1 MKPMAQRLSS
11 TQQRIPPQHV
21 RSVVVALTLM
31 ALTGCLPSRQASSV
45 APGNPAAENA
55 LRNPTPQDFP
65 KPIISEV
72 ALGNP
77 VTSNAKIP
85 PLATV
90 PVKGLMQTTRPD
102 DRTQQ
107 MTPNLGRDPFAALPA
122 TELQLP
128 GLTQFG
134 TPKSR
139 QFVPVLPKPTAKPMT
154 KIAAIPL
161 RSQQP
166 TTTAALPQLPRLRP
180 ITRPTTPNNLP
191 TVPVQNT
198 FPPAPIPWLPVVSP
212 TALADQVEITG
223 VVQVGDRVMAIAKA
237 PEETS
242 ARYVNTGDR
251 LSSGRVIVREIRTGG
266 SPVVVL
272 EQNGQKVVKSIGAN
286 RVASVR

>member
-1 MKPMAQRLSS
+1 MKLAAQRSNPNLS
-11 TQQRIPPQHV
+11 TQQRTHPQHV
-21 RSVVVALTLM
+21 RSAVVALTLT
-31 ALTGCLPSRQASSV
+31 ALTGCLPTRQAPSIAS
-45 APGNPAAENA
+45 GNPTAENA
-55 LRNPTPQDFP
+55 LKNPTPQNFP

-77 VTSNAKIP
+77 VTSDAKVP

-90 PVKGLMQTTRPD
+90 LVKGLMQTTRPD

-128 GLTQFG
+128 GLTQVG

-139 QFVPVLPKPTAKPMT
+139 QFVPVLPKP
-154 KIAAIPL
+154 AAIPL
-161 RSQQP
+161 RSQQKP
-166 TTTAALPQLPRLRP
+166 MTTVALPQIPRLRS
-180 ITRPTTPNNLP
+180 IARPTTPNNLP
-191 TVPVQNT
+191 TVPVQNNL
-198 FPPAPIPWLPVVSP
+198 PPAPIPSLPVVSP

-223 VVQVGDRVMAIAKA
+223 VVQIGDRVMAIAKA

-251 LSSGRVIVREIRTGG
+251 LSGGRVIVREIRTGE

>member
-1 MKPMAQRLSS
+1 MKLAAQRSNPNLS
-11 TQQRIPPQHV
+11 TQQRTHPQHV
-21 RSVVVALTLM
+21 RSAVVALTLT
-31 ALTGCLPSRQASSV
+31 ALTGCLPTRQAPSIAS
-45 APGNPAAENA
+45 GNPTAENA
-55 LRNPTPQDFP
+55 LKNPTPQNFP

-77 VTSNAKIP
+77 VTSDAKVP

-102 DRTQQ
+102 DRAQQ
-107 MTPNLGRDPFAALPA
+107 MTPNLRRDPFAALPA

-128 GLTQFG
+128 GLTQVG

-139 QFVPVLPKPTAKPMT
+139 QFVPVLPKP
-154 KIAAIPL
+154 AAIPL
-161 RSQQP
+161 RSQQKP
-166 TTTAALPQLPRLRP
+166 TTTAALPQIPRLRS
-180 ITRPTTPNNLP
+180 IARPTTPNNLP
-191 TVPVQNT
+191 TVPVQNNL
-198 FPPAPIPWLPVVSP
+198 PPAPIPSLPVVSP

-223 VVQVGDRVMAIAKA
+223 VVQIGDRVMAIAKA

-251 LSSGRVIVREIRTGG
+251 LSGGRVIVREIRTGE

>member
-1 MKPMAQRLSS
+1 MKLAAQRSNPNLS
-11 TQQRIPPQHV
+11 TQQRTHPQHV
-21 RSVVVALTLM
+21 RSAVVALTLT
-31 ALTGCLPSRQASSV
+31 ALTGCLPTRQAPSIAS
-45 APGNPAAENA
+45 GNPTAEDA
-55 LRNPTPQDFP
+55 LKNPTPQDFP

-77 VTSNAKIP
+77 VTSDAKVP

-90 PVKGLMQTTRPD
+90 LVKGLMQTTRPD

-128 GLTQFG
+128 GLTQVG

-139 QFVPVLPKPTAKPMT
+139 QFVPVLPKP
-154 KIAAIPL
+154 AAIPL
-161 RSQQP
+161 RSQQKP
-166 TTTAALPQLPRLRP
+166 TTTAALPQIPRLRS
-180 ITRPTTPNNLP
+180 IARPTTPNNLP
-191 TVPVQNT
+191 TVPVQNNL
-198 FPPAPIPWLPVVSP
+198 PSAPIPSLPVVSP

-223 VVQVGDRVMAIAKA
+223 VVQIGDRVMAIAKA

-251 LSSGRVIVREIRTGG
+251 LSGGRVIVREIRTGE